1 MSTELARSFNLSET
15 IQAVAPGT
23 TQTITTSG
31 SSAAISTAF
40 ASGST
45 VARIVTTEDCHIKF
59 ASSPTATTSDTFL
72 PAKQV
77 EYFKITAGEK
87 VAAIQSSTAGTVYV
101 TEME

>member
-1 MSTELARSFNLSET
+1 MTTELARSHNKSET

-40 ASGST
+40 ATGTT
-45 VARIVTTEDCHIKF
+45 VVRIVATEDVNIKF
-59 ASSPTATTSDTFL
+59 GSSPTATTSDPFI
-72 PAKQV
+72 PANQV
-77 EYFKITAGEK
+77 EYFKVTAGEK
-87 VAAIQSSTAGTVYV
+87 VAAIQNSAAGTCYV

>member
-1 MSTELARSFNLSET
+1 MAVLARDSINEDL
-15 IQAVAPGT
+15 IQAASPTGT

-31 SSAAISTAF
+31 SSAATSSGVATSTR
-40 ASGST
+40 
-45 VARIVTTEDCHIKF
+45 VVRIVATEDCHITF
-59 ASSPTATTSDTFL
+59 ATSPTATTSLPFL

-77 EYFKITAGEK
+77 EYFKITGGHK

>member
-1 MSTELARSFNLSET
+1 MTTELARSHNKSET

-40 ASGST
+40 ATGTT
-45 VARIVTTEDCHIKF
+45 VVRIVATADIHLKF
-59 ASSPTATTSDTFL
+59 ATSPTATTSDPFL
-72 PAKQV
+72 PANQV
-77 EYFKITAGEK
+77 EYFKVTAGEK
-87 VAAIQSSTAGTVYV
+87 VAAIQNSAAGTVYV

>member
-1 MSTELARSFNLSET
+1 MTTELARSHNKSET

-40 ASGST
+40 ATGTTVVRIVATEDVNIKFGST
-45 VARIVTTEDCHIKF
+45 
-59 ASSPTATTSDTFL
+59 PTATTSDPFI
-72 PAKQV
+72 PANQV
-77 EYFKITAGEK
+77 EYFKVTAGEK
-87 VAAIQSSTAGTVYV
+87 VAAIQNSAAGTCYV

>member
-1 MSTELARSFNLSET
+1 MTRLAKELNTNET
-15 IQAVAPGT
+15 IQAAAPGT

-40 ASGST
+40 GNNKRI
-45 VARIVTTEDCHIKF
+45 ARIVATEDCHIAF
-59 ASSPTATTSDTFL
+59 AASPTATTSNTFL

>member
-1 MSTELARSFNLSET
+1 MATLARDTRNEEL
-15 IQAVAPGT
+15 IQAAAPTGT

-31 SSAAISTAF
+31 SSAATSSA
-40 ASGST
+40 
-45 VARIVTTEDCHIKF
+45 VATTTRVVRIVTTEDCHIAF
-59 ASSPTATTSDTFL
+59 ATSPTATTSGPFL

-77 EYFKITAGEK
+77 EYFKITGGHK

>member
-1 MSTELARSFNLSET
+1 MTTELARSHNKSET

-31 SSAAISTAF
+31 SSAATSTAF
-40 ASGST
+40 ATGST
-45 VARIVTTEDCHIKF
+45 IARIVATEDCHLAF
-59 ASSPTATTSDTFL
+59 ATSPTATTSDTFL

>member
-1 MSTELARSFNLSET
+1 MTTELARSHNKSET

-40 ASGST
+40 ATGTTVVRIVATEDVNIKFGST
-45 VARIVTTEDCHIKF
+45 
-59 ASSPTATTSDTFL
+59 PTATTSDPFI
-72 PAKQV
+72 PANQV
-77 EYFKITAGEK
+77 EYFKVTAGEK
-87 VAAIQSSTAGTVYV
+87 VAAIQNSTAGTCYV

>member
-1 MSTELARSFNLSET
+1 MTTELARSHNKSET

-40 ASGST
+40 ATGTT
-45 VARIVTTEDCHIKF
+45 VVRIVATEDVNIKF
-59 ASSPTATTSDTFL
+59 GSAPTATTNDPFV
-72 PAKQV
+72 PANQV
-77 EYFKITAGEK
+77 EYFKVTAGEK
-87 VAAIQSSTAGTVYV
+87 VAAIQNSAAGTCYV

>member
-1 MSTELARSFNLSET
+1 MTTELARSHNKSET

-40 ASGST
+40 ATGTT
-45 VARIVTTEDCHIKF
+45 VVRIVATEDVNIKF
-59 ASSPTATTSDTFL
+59 GSAPTATTSDPFV
-72 PAKQV
+72 PANQV
-77 EYFKITAGEK
+77 EYFKVTAGEK
-87 VAAIQSSTAGTVYV
+87 VAAIQNSAAGTCYV